1 MAKQSSLP
9 QPNDV
14 SITDMAGRLADVQL
28 FENLERAELD
38 DLAAQATVK
47 HLPAHAMLS
56 DQQAADRDLYIVVRG
71 HLEVWLDP
79 TTLGASGAAHK
90 IATLFADEVAGELA
104 LVDGGVRSARLQ
116 AGDEGVSV
124 ICLSQSAILGRCDA
138 NPVLGYTL
146 MRNLAA
152 MLALRSR
159 LNTLS
164 VQTQTPL

>member
-1 MAKQSSLP
+1 MSSQSSAPAHELQIP
-9 QPNDV
+9 DL
-14 SITDMAGRLADVQL
+14 AGRLADVPL
-28 FENLERAELD
+28 FEHIDRAELEG
-38 DLAAQATVK
+38 LASHASIKNLPGHAT
-47 HLPAHAMLS
+47 LS

-79 TTLGASGAAHK
+79 ATLGAPGAAHK
-90 IATLFADEVAGELA
+90 VATLFADEVAGELA

-124 ICLSQSAILGRCDA
+124 ICIPQGAILDRCEA
-138 NPVLGYTL
+138 NPVFGYTL

-159 LNTLS
+159 LTALS
-164 VQTQTPL
+164 VQSSQL

>member
-1 MAKQSSLP
+1 MSKQSSLSHS
-9 QPNDV
+9 NDV

-47 HLPAHAMLS
+47 HLSAHEVLS
-56 DQQAADRDLYIVVRG
+56 DQQAVDRDLYIVVRG

-79 TTLGASGAAHK
+79 TTIGASGAAHK

-116 AGDEGVSV
+116 AGDDGVSV

-138 NPVLGYTL
+138 NPVFGYML

-159 LNTLS
+159 LSTLS